1 MVCTFVQMLRQ
12 GNTFVIDPSGLEVHE
27 KYDPIN
33 QKKTEKEEESLV
45 PEHVYSRREK
55 ERKGERERRGYILA
69 HPNSVRASIHAA
81 LTNPVGMPEICPAT
95 VASETDTLRP
105 MGKMGKSIMLQE
117 VKGMS
122 QKDKHWSFASEK
134 KEEEE

>member
-1 MVCTFVQMLRQ
+1 M
-12 GNTFVIDPSGLEVHE
+12 
-27 KYDPIN
+27 
-33 QKKTEKEEESLV
+33 
-45 PEHVYSRREK
+45 PELSR
-55 ERKGERERRGYILA
+55 GERRRGRGREMRGYILA

-81 LTNPVGMPEICPAT
+81 LTNPLGMPEICPAT

-122 QKDKHWSFASEK
+122 QKDKHWSFASIM
-134 KEEEE
+134 EE